1 MVSAASC
8 SVGNGRGG
16 ATRKVHRFRTTARL
30 DFGAEGF
37 SLFSL
42 LAKSIPIDEAC
53 FSFLSL
59 QEPSEATSSTA
70 AKDGSRMMELERRIA
85 QLELNREYKSDKRAV
100 MELEVDMLAK
110 LRTIRE
116 EVAKGGAGGGTSL
129 KEADALKVEVER
141 LRSENEKHHY
151 RIEHLVDSIKELQAK
166 LNKGKHVEG

>member
-1 MVSAASC
+1 MVVA
-8 SVGNGRGG
+8 GRLGRYTDSERPRG
-16 ATRKVHRFRTTARL
+16 STL
-30 DFGAEGF
+30 GAEGF

-141 LRSENEKHHY
+141 LRSCGVREELA
-151 RIEHLVDSIKELQAK
+151 LVWRGRSSMT
-166 LNKGKHVEG
+166 VP